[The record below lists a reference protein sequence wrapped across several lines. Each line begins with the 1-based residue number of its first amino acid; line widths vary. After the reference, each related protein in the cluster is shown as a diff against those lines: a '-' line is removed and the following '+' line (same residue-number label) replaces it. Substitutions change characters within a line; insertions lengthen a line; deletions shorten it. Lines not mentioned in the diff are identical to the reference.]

1 MQEDEQSEAE
11 GRDGPVAIVRKVSEV
26 VYPGCEPVI
35 VRTTR
40 LDGHGSQQ
48 ERRVRAGLRR
58 LAREGRSTGLIG

>member
-1 MQEDEQSEAE
+1 MQEDEQSESE
-11 GRDGPVAIVRKVSEV
+11 GRDGPVAIRNVSEV

-40 LDGHGSQQ
+40 LDGPGSKR

-58 LAREGRSTGLIG
+58 LAREGRTTGLIG